1 MIYFSD
7 TLDTL
12 NEILSQK
19 EAVYAVC
26 DLNVKSVGEALG
38 RAKDGKKI
46 PIKYVE
52 VSERRKDMKLV
63 LEICAWL
70 LDKGADRNAL
80 VLAIGGGITTD
91 VVGFAASIYKRG
103 VKAAY
108 VPTTLL
114 SQVDAAIG
122 GKTGVN
128 FKNYKN
134 MLGTIVEPEFTFV
147 CSAFLKTLPEPVFR
161 QGVAELLKAFLI
173 ENNNDNYRKAVQ
185 YFSGITSSTQYQDS
199 TVLLPYIQNAVKVK
213 ERIVGEDLYE
223 SGLRR
228 VLNLGHTFAHGIEYL
243 SRKCRLFVKTVPVP
257 HGDAVA
263 MGIVL
268 AARLSHKVGLCS
280 EPLHEQLRDDFLS
293 CGLKVDCPYSPKE
306 ILKAAKTDKKAE
318 GDIVHFVLLRG
329 IGDVV
334 IKDMK
339 ISEAI
344 RAFDYE

>member
-7 TLDTL
+7 TLEQL

-19 EAVYAVC
+19 EAVFAVC
-26 DLNVKSVGEALG
+26 DEHVKSIGEALG
-38 RAKDGKKI
+38 RCKGGKKI
-46 PIKYVE
+46 PVKYVT
-52 VSERRKDMKLV
+52 VSEKEKDLKLV
-63 LEICAWL
+63 SDICGWL

-114 SQVDAAIG
+114 AQVDAAIG

-128 FKNYKN
+128 FKKYKN

-147 CSAFLKTLPEPVFR
+147 CSACLKTLPEATFR
-161 QGVAELLKAFLI
+161 QGLAELLKAFLI
-173 ENNNDNYRKAVQ
+173 ENNNDNYSRAVQ

-199 TVLLPYIQNAVKVK
+199 TVLLPYIQSAVKVK

-228 VLNLGHTFAHGIEYL
+228 VLNLGHTFAHGIEHL
-243 SRKCRLFVKTVPVP
+243 SQKWNWFNKPTPIP

-268 AARLSHKVGLCS
+268 AARLSYKVGLCP
-280 EPLHEQLRDDFLS
+280 EPLDERLRNDFLS
-293 CGLKVDCPYSPKE
+293 CGLRVDCPYSPKE

-344 RAFDYE
+344 RAMENA